1 MNRSLLRNVLFLTIA
16 VAALGVSACSQQKP
30 KNETVAE
37 VNGDAIRVTELR
49 EFLGMLGGV
58 TPVSGITA
66 EQKSQS
72 LDRLIAGR
80 LLAQDARAQGLDNTD
95 EFRNAREGS
104 EQTALITAIL
114 RKEIDSKAKVSREE
128 VQAEAKK
135 IMAADN
141 TLSDNTANVQAGRSI
156 SRAKIRKVQE
166 ELIDA
171 AKKEFPATIHQEM
184 VEKIVGGAT
193 VPDNAVLA
201 TAAGD
206 NITFGEVREDL
217 ERSMGGM
224 HGGQSVARNPVAIN
238 RMLTREATAK
248 SLTAYAKKQGIDG
261 SDWHKITREDI
272 ERTILIDLLAA
283 KIMADEAPVGDEEV
297 DAYYKEHTEMFVQHG
312 KKVPLMVVREQLRGF
327 LRSEKRKSAM
337 NDYIEEL
344 KKKATIK
351 VNEKALGDV

>member
-1 MNRSLLRNVLFLTIA
+1 MSRSFFRGLLFLAIA
-16 VAALGVSACSQQKP
+16 AIAFSVSACSKQQP

-37 VNGDAIRVTELR
+37 VNGDAIRVAELR
-49 EFLGMLGGV
+49 EFLGMYGGV
-58 TPVSGITA
+58 TPVAGVTA
-66 EQKSQS
+66 EQKRQA

-80 LLAQDARAQGLDNTD
+80 LLAQDARAQELDNTD
-95 EFRNAREGS
+95 EFRNAREKSG
-104 EQTALITAIL
+104 QIGLITALL

-141 TLSDNTANVQAGRSI
+141 TLTDNTANIQAGRSI

-171 AKKEFPATIHQEM
+171 AKREFPPTIHQEM
-184 VEKIVGGAT
+184 VDKIVGGGT

-206 NITFGEVREDL
+206 NITYGDVREDL
-217 ERSMGGM
+217 ERSTGGM
-224 HGGQSVARNPVAIN
+224 HGGQSIARNPVAIN
-238 RMLTREATAK
+238 RILTREATGK
-248 SLTAYAKKQGIDG
+248 SLGAYAKKQGIEG
-261 SDWHKITREDI
+261 SDWHKITREDVD
-272 ERTILIDLLAA
+272 RTILIDLLAA
-283 KIMADEAPVGDEEV
+283 KIKGEEAPVGDDEV
-297 DAYYKEHTEMFVQHG
+297 DAYYKAHSEMFVQHG
-312 KKVPLMVVREQLRGF
+312 KKVPFGMVKEQLRGF
-327 LRSEKRKSAM
+327 LRGEKRKSAM

-351 VNEKALGDV
+351 VNEKVLGDV

>member
-1 MNRSLLRNVLFLTIA
+1 MSRSFFRGLLFLAIA
-16 VAALGVSACSQQKP
+16 AIAFSVSACSKQQP

-49 EFLGMLGGV
+49 EFLGMYGGV
-58 TPVSGITA
+58 TPVAGVTA
-66 EQKSQS
+66 EQKRQA

-80 LLAQDARAQGLDNTD
+80 LLAQDARAQELDNTD
-95 EFRNAREGS
+95 EFRNAREKSG
-104 EQTALITAIL
+104 QIGLITALL

-141 TLSDNTANVQAGRSI
+141 TLTDNTANIQAGRSI

-171 AKKEFPATIHQEM
+171 AKREFPPTIHQEM
-184 VEKIVGGAT
+184 VDKIVGGGT

-206 NITFGEVREDL
+206 NITYGDVREDL
-217 ERSMGGM
+217 ERSTGGM
-224 HGGQSVARNPVAIN
+224 HGGQSIARNPVAIN
-238 RMLTREATAK
+238 RILTREATGK
-248 SLTAYAKKQGIDG
+248 SLGAYAKKQGIEG
-261 SDWHKITREDI
+261 SDWHKITREDVD
-272 ERTILIDLLAA
+272 RTILIDLLAA
-283 KIMADEAPVGDEEV
+283 KIKGEEAPVGDDEV
-297 DAYYKEHTEMFVQHG
+297 DAYYKAHSEMFVQHG
-312 KKVPLMVVREQLRGF
+312 KKVPFGMVKEQLRGF
-327 LRSEKRKSAM
+327 LRGEKRKSAM

-351 VNEKALGDV
+351 VNEKVLGDV

>member
-1 MNRSLLRNVLFLTIA
+1 VNRSLLRSVLFLAIV
-16 VAALGVSACSQQKP
+16 VAALGVPRCSKP
-30 KNETVAE
+30 QATSQTVAE

-49 EFLGMLGGV
+49 EFLGMPGGG
-58 TPVSGITA
+58 TPVAGITA

-80 LLAQDARAQGLDNTD
+80 LLAQDARAHGLDNTD
-95 EFRNAREGS
+95 EFRKAKEES
-104 EQTALITAIL
+104 EQNALITALL

-128 VQAEAKK
+128 IQAEAKK

-141 TLSDNTANVQAGRSI
+141 TLSDNAANVQAGRSV

-166 ELIDA
+166 ELIEA
-171 AKKEFPATIHQEM
+171 AKKEFPTTIQQEM
-184 VEKIVGGAT
+184 VDKIVGGGT
-193 VPDNAVLA
+193 VPDNTVLA
-201 TAAGD
+201 AAAGD
-206 NITFGEVREDL
+206 NITYGDVREDL

-224 HGGQSVARNPVAIN
+224 YGGQSIASNPLAIN
-238 RMLTREATAK
+238 RVLTREATGK
-248 SLTAYAKKQGIDG
+248 SLGAYAKRQGIEG

-272 ERTILIDLLAA
+272 ERTILISLLAA
-283 KIMADEAPVGDEEV
+283 KIMGDESPVGDEEV
-297 DAYYKEHTEMFVQHG
+297 DAYYKEHSEMFVQHG
-312 KKVPLMVVREQLRGF
+312 KKVPLAMVKERLRGF

-351 VNEKALGDV
+351 VNEKVLGDV

>member
-1 MNRSLLRNVLFLTIA
+1 MRRSFFRGVLFLAIA
-16 VAALGVSACSQQKP
+16 AMAFSVSACSKQQP
-30 KNETVAE
+30 KNETVAQ
-37 VNGDAIRVTELR
+37 VNGDAIRATELR

-58 TPVSGITA
+58 TPVAGVTA
-66 EQKSQS
+66 KQKSQS

-95 EFRNAREGS
+95 EFRNAREKS
-104 EQTALITAIL
+104 EQTALITAL
-114 RKEIDSKAKVSREE
+114 FRKEIDSKAKVSQEE

-135 IMAADN
+135 MMSADN

-171 AKKEFPATIHQEM
+171 AKKEFPTAIQQEM
-184 VEKIVGGAT
+184 VDEIVGGGT

-206 NITFGEVREDL
+206 NVTYGDVREDL
-217 ERSMGGM
+217 ERSTGGM
-224 HGGQSVARNPVAIN
+224 HGGQSIARNPVAIN
-238 RMLTREATAK
+238 RMLTREAIGK
-248 SLTAYAKKQGIDG
+248 SLAAYAKKQGIEG
-261 SDWHKITREDI
+261 SDWHKNTREDI
-272 ERTILIDLLAA
+272 ERSILIDLLAA
-283 KIMADEAPVGDEEV
+283 KIMGDESPIGDEEV
-297 DAYYKEHTEMFVQHG
+297 DSYYNEHPEMFVQHG
-312 KKVPLMVVREQLRGF
+312 KKVPLAMVKEQLRGF

-351 VNEKALGDV
+351 LNEKALGDV

>member
-1 MNRSLLRNVLFLTIA
+1 MSRSFFRGVMFLVIA
-16 VAALGVSACSQQKP
+16 AIAFSVSACSKQQP

-37 VNGDAIRVTELR
+37 VNGDAIKVTELR
-49 EFLGMLGGV
+49 EFLGMLGGG
-58 TPVSGITA
+58 TPVAGFTA
-66 EQKSQS
+66 EQKNQS
-72 LDRLIAGR
+72 LGRLITGR

-104 EQTALITAIL
+104 EQTALITALL
-114 RKEIDSKAKVSREE
+114 RREIDSKAKVSREE
-128 VQAEAKK
+128 IQAEAKK
-135 IMAADN
+135 MMAADN
-141 TLSDNTANVQAGRSI
+141 TLSDNTANVQAGRSV

-184 VEKIVGGAT
+184 VDKIVGGGT
-193 VPDNAVLA
+193 VPDNAVLV

-206 NITFGEVREDL
+206 NITYGDVREDL

-224 HGGQSVARNPVAIN
+224 HGGQSIARNPVAIN
-238 RMLTREATAK
+238 RMLTREATGK
-248 SLTAYAKKQGIDG
+248 SLGAYAKKQGIEE
-261 SDWHKITREDI
+261 SDWHKITRKDI

-283 KIMADEAPVGDEEV
+283 KIMGDESPVSDAEV
-297 DAYYKEHTEMFVQHG
+297 DAYYKEHSEMFVQHG
-312 KKVPLMVVREQLRGF
+312 KKVPLGMVKEQLRGF

-351 VNEKALGDV
+351 VNEKVLGDV

>member
-1 MNRSLLRNVLFLTIA
+1 MNRSLLRSVLFLAIA
-16 VAALGVSACSQQKP
+16 AIAFSVSACSKQQP

-37 VNGDAIRVTELR
+37 VNGDAIKVTELR
-49 EFLGMLGGV
+49 EFLGMRGGV
-58 TPVSGITA
+58 TPVAGATA
-66 EQKSQS
+66 ERKSQA

-95 EFRNAREGS
+95 DFRNAQGKS
-104 EQTALITAIL
+104 EQIALITALL

-128 VQAEAKK
+128 IQAEAKK

-141 TLSDNTANVQAGRSI
+141 TLSDNTANVQAGRSV
-156 SRAKIRKVQE
+156 SQAKIRKVQE
-166 ELIDA
+166 DLIDA
-171 AKKEFPATIHQEM
+171 AKKEFPTTIHQEM
-184 VEKIVGGAT
+184 VDKIVGGGT

-206 NITFGEVREDL
+206 NITYVDVREDL
-217 ERSMGGM
+217 KQSIGGM
-224 HGGQSVARNPVAIN
+224 HGGQSIARSPVAIN
-238 RMLTREATAK
+238 RMLTREATGK
-248 SLTAYAKKQGIDG
+248 SLGAYAKKQGIEG

-283 KIMADEAPVGDEEV
+283 KIMGDESPVGDEEV
-297 DAYYKEHTEMFVQHG
+297 DAYYKEHSEMFVQHG
-312 KKVPLMVVREQLRGF
+312 KKVPLGMVKEQLRGF

-337 NDYIEEL
+337 NHYIEEL

-351 VNEKALGDV
+351 VNEKVLGDV